1 VGQVVLFSFTG
12 STAVPTTVVFGGV
25 KVTAANTVVVR
36 ACNVGA
42 SAMTVSGLGIRV
54 ATFG

>member
-1 VGQVVLFSFTG
+1 
-12 STAVPTTVVFGGV
+12 V